1 MRSESRKFMDLLYT
15 PTYQFVNWDPLTAIN
30 VGDYGM
36 VNKETGEFE
45 REGNLYTLQN
55 DVDIDM
61 TDPAL
66 RPIET
71 EGDDTYIV
79 KSWGATVENVDT
91 TKEATVPGAGNVALK
106 VEFESDGR
114 RRAAMMVMYK
124 AKHISIPND
133 ERIVKLIKSK
143 PDVLKEKYVVT
154 QVTCCA
160 AYVMYMSTTEVEKF
174 PVTLHV
180 NGPIVPAVDAGGATS
195 FTWSSGTNHGVYRE
209 GSKSGA
215 KYMPIYKLKEPRSK
229 FWVPLSERG
238 NEKIDDSIEKWVAV
252 DPPWELIDDDG
263 EEDPF
268 YDAEMHGD
276 FGVFND
282 GYPDNYDD
290 DDY

>member
-1 MRSESRKFMDLLYT
+1 MDLLYT

-36 VNKETGEFE
+36 VNKDTGEFE
-45 REGNLYTLQN
+45 WEGNLYTLQN

-61 TDPAL
+61 TDTAL

-71 EGDDTYIV
+71 EGNDTYIV
-79 KSWGATVENVDT
+79 QSWVPPSRTST
-91 TKEATVPGAGNVALK
+91 QLLKRSTVPGAGKVALK
-106 VEFESDGR
+106 VEFESDGM
-114 RRAAMMVMYK
+114 RRAAK
-124 AKHISIPND
+124 ATHISIPND
-133 ERIVKLIKSK
+133 ERIIRLIKSR

-154 QVTCCA
+154 KVTCCA
-160 AYVMYMSTTEVEKF
+160 AYAMYMSTTEVEKF
-174 PVTLHV
+174 PVTLQA
-180 NGPIVPAVDAGGATS
+180 NGPIVPVVDVGGATS

-229 FWVPLSERG
+229 FWVPPSERG

-252 DPPWELIDDDG
+252 DPPWEPIDDDG

-282 GYPDNYDD
+282 GYPDNHDD